1 MKLTKLF
8 RLHIV
13 LDDRI
18 GSEERQRPVRA
29 HLMKE
34 AIREA
39 IASERGHQKGHQ
51 SGKHNGAPRACERS
65 GAVRWEAGPS
75 TPQWARRSPDEGG
88 NQEGHQRGIS
98 QARVTIRHNQVMRE
112 AISGNPSQ
120 SALIR
125 APWHVDHPKEGEGGR
140 VGDERC
146 DEIVRDQEAAP
157 RRKRRVRVVR
167 PLLIRH
173 V

>member
-1 MKLTKLF
+1 MKLTKLL

-65 GAVRWEAGPS
+65 GAVHVRGRQSVACE
-75 TPQWARRSPDEGG
+75 RR
-88 NQEGHQRGIS
+88 
-98 QARVTIRHNQVMRE
+98 T
-112 AISGNPSQ
+112 SGM
-120 SALIR
+120 
-125 APWHVDHPKEGEGGR
+125 
-140 VGDERC
+140 
-146 DEIVRDQEAAP
+146 
-157 RRKRRVRVVR
+157 
-167 PLLIRH
+167 
-173 V
+173 